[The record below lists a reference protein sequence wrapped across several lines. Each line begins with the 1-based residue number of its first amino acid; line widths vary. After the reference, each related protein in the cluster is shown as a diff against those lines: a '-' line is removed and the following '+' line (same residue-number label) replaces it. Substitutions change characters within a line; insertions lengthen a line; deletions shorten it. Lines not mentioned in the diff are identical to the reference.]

1 MSHVLSFEG
10 GRVETQNDESVL
22 NALLRA
28 GLNPAFSCKSGSCQ
42 TCMLQAESGDIPER
56 AQRVL
61 PMHLRRLRYFLPCR
75 CMPTSAMSLRR
86 PHPNDLVT
94 GCQLCEANVQE
105 DGRLELVFET
115 GRPIKYRTGQQLRI
129 LVTGRDDEPVLTLTS
144 SPERDMLMMGVID
157 AQAARHLPPEMQGQ
171 MNDEEVFGFAF
182 EVRGPFDDVPPRELP
197 SPEADATLW
206 DELGGDTRVRAVLEA
221 FYAKVYADEQLAP
234 FFKGVTMQRAI
245 EKQYVFLRQSMTGE
259 KNDFVDTPRNT
270 HHWMIITH
278 ALFELRQSL
287 MEETLR
293 EHGLTGE
300 QLRRWT
306 RFEEHYRPDIV
317 KSTVWPRLENGVEVM
332 NEGFAREVLL
342 EATLCDHCGAEV
354 DQGVEVLYH
363 LRTGTVSCPACAPAR

>member
-1 MSHVLSFEG
+1 MAIQLHYEDQRIAPLDGETVL
-10 GRVETQNDESVL
+10 D
-22 NALLRA
+22 ALLRVGTA
-28 GLNPAFSCKSGSCQ
+28 APFSCKGGSCH
-42 TCMLQAESGDIPER
+42 TCLMQCTEGAIPAR
-56 AQRVL
+56 AQRGL
-61 PMHLRRLRYFLPCR
+61 PEHLARMHYFLPCQ
-75 CMPTSAMSLRR
+75 CHAEADMHLR
-86 PHPNDLVT
+86 PPQPQDLVT
-94 GCQLCEANVQE
+94 PCMLCEATGHDTGKVQ
-105 DGRLELVFET
+105 LIFEPQAT
-115 GRPIKYRTGQQLRI
+115 LRYRQGQTLRV
-129 LVTGRDDEPVLTLTS
+129 VTGEAMEPEIVLTSDPDTDLVMQG
-144 SPERDMLMMGVID
+144 ELCLAEGM
-157 AQAARHLPPEMQGQ
+157 ALPPELVP
-171 MNDEEVFGFAF
+171 DAEFGTEFQ
-182 EVRGPFDDVPPRELP
+182 VRGPFDGKPARELP
-197 SPEADATLW
+197 APHTDPGLWRELDNGAT
-206 DELGGDTRVRAVLEA
+206 VRAVLEA
-221 FYAKVYADEQLAP
+221 FYAKVYANDQLAP